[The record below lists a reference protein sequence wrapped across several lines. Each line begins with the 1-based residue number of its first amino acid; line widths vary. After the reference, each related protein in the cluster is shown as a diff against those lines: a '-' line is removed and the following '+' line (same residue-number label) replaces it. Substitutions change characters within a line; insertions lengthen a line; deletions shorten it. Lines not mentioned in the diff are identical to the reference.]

1 MTQSMWSIWHWC
13 LAPITVTVTTQATV
27 TIIILSSHVIIPVPA
42 TVPGVEV
49 VWHSVVRSLI
59 RTRICDP
66 MNCSMPGS
74 FVLQYLPEFAQIYI
88 HRVGDATQPFCP
100 LLPLLLLPSVFPIIR
115 VFSSEPTLHIGWP
128 NYWSF
133 SFSRSPSSE
142 YSGLISFR
150 IDSIDLLAVQGTLKS
165 FLQHHSI
172 H

>member
-1 MTQSMWSIWHWC
+1 M
-13 LAPITVTVTTQATV
+13 
-27 TIIILSSHVIIPVPA
+27 
-42 TVPGVEV
+42 
-49 VWHSVVRSLI
+49 WHSVVRSLI

-165 FLQHHSI
+165 FLSNQSSKTLVFSLLYGSTLTSIQDYWKKHVKGREGKRSHSVMSASLPLQGL
-172 H
+172 